1 MGTADGP
8 TFESYALEFVP
19 GEQEVAVG
27 WLPVDLP
34 RTAAVTAGQL
44 GLWRTETLRPG
55 TYTLRLRVMGR
66 NGMEATAIVR
76 VVVGQ

>member
-34 RTAAVTAGQL
+34 RTAPVTAGQL